1 MGSVFDRPC
10 YPPGMRLSSLLVIA
24 LLATTGCRTTP
35 QGGTAYPG
43 APVESAAE
51 SSGPT
56 DAAPSEP
63 APAPA
68 EDEANPEDEG
78 NSEDEAKAGEAPSG
92 APAPTSA
99 EAASSDERRRLLAG
113 IPLSAMGL
121 ASAGMG
127 GFLVGWSLGT
137 CDPGETS
144 CPSRVA
150 LPIVGMLCIAAGALP
165 MAFGVSLW
173 APAVVKTGQASPW
186 PQVIASPTAASVKW
200 RF

>member
-1 MGSVFDRPC
+1 
-10 YPPGMRLSSLLVIA
+10 MRLSSLLIIA
-24 LLATTGCRTTP
+24 LLATTGCRTTL
-35 QGGTAYPG
+35 QGSAAYPG

-51 SSGPT
+51 SSGEGPT
-56 DAAPSEP
+56 DAAPSE
-63 APAPA
+63 PAPA
-68 EDEANPEDEG
+68 EDEANPEDE
-78 NSEDEAKAGEAPSG
+78 AKAGEAPSD
-92 APAPTSA
+92 APAPKSA

-137 CDPGETS
+137 CDPGETG

-150 LPIVGMLCIAAGALP
+150 LPIVGMLCLAAGAIP

-186 PQVIASPTAASVKW
+186 PEVTASPTAASVKW

>member
-1 MGSVFDRPC
+1 MGSVFDRLC
-10 YPPGMRLSSLLVIA
+10 YPPGMRLSSLLIIA
-24 LLATTGCRTTP
+24 LLATTGCRTTL
-35 QGGTAYPG
+35 QGSAAYPG

-68 EDEANPEDEG
+68 EDEANPEV
-78 NSEDEAKAGEAPSG
+78 EAKAGEAPSG
-92 APAPTSA
+92 APAPASA
-99 EAASSDERRRLLAG
+99 EAPSSDERRRLLAG
-113 IPLSAMGL
+113 IPLTAMGL

-127 GFLVGWSLGT
+127 GFLVGWPLGT

-150 LPIVGMLCIAAGALP
+150 LPIVGMLCIAAGAIP

-173 APAVVKTGQASPW
+173 APAVVKTGKTSPW

>member
-1 MGSVFDRPC
+1 
-10 YPPGMRLSSLLVIA
+10 
-24 LLATTGCRTTP
+24 
-35 QGGTAYPG
+35 
-43 APVESAAE
+43 
-51 SSGPT
+51 
-56 DAAPSEP
+56 
-63 APAPA
+63 
-68 EDEANPEDEG
+68 
-78 NSEDEAKAGEAPSG
+78 
-92 APAPTSA
+92 
-99 EAASSDERRRLLAG
+99 
-113 IPLSAMGL
+113 
-121 ASAGMG
+121 MG

-186 PQVIASPTAASVKW
+186 PQVIASPTAASMKR